1 MSNQLH
7 DNIDGV
13 EMQIKN
19 QEAVDAGAAVT
30 DSKEVNVENV
40 ETGQSKGGWTVVQED
55 ELAEDAARK
64 AKLKSAKNVQ
74 EQKVMNVENI
84 ESNGK
89 KRLSNMLYR
98 HPRNKAVG
106 GVCGGLADFLGWDP
120 VLVRI
125 LWVVATVA
133 SGGGGFL
140 AYGALWLLLPV
151 GTVSEGQERPAAIEL
166 NERNLGMAAVL
177 LISFG
182 ILWLL
187 SNLGILPWLW
197 NGVWSV
203 VGLLFWPALLIGAGM
218 LLLNRNG
225 DRDWR
230 GAFNNASN
238 RVRTSFSSHQP
249 TRGNVRS
256 TLHSMRQRF
265 PLRRSQSNRMLM
277 GVCGGIGA
285 KLGIDA
291 NLVRLIWAAF
301 SIGSLGTGVVLY
313 VAAGLFMLDENAV
326 ADYHEDAPEV
336 RVVDSTVNSAV

>member
-1 MSNQLH
+1 MSTQMH
-7 DNIDGV
+7 DEGIDGG
-13 EMQIKN
+13 EMEMN
-19 QEAVDAGAAVT
+19 DRDTTNVDDLQVNT
-30 DSKEVNVENV
+30 INVENV
-40 ETGQSKGGWTVVQED
+40 EADQPKSGWTVVQED
-55 ELAEDAARK
+55 ELAAEAARK
-64 AKLKSAKNVQ
+64 QKLHATKNVQ
-74 EQKVMNVENI
+74 EQRVMNVENI
-84 ESNGK
+84 ESNGP
-89 KRLSNMLYR
+89 RNVNMLYR

-151 GTVSEGQERPAAIEL
+151 GTSSGGQERPAAIEM
-166 NERNLGMAAVL
+166 NQRNLGMAAVM

-187 SNLGILPWLW
+187 SNLGILGSLW
-197 NGVWSV
+197 GAAWAVL
-203 VGLLFWPALLIGAGM
+203 GIFFWPALLIGAGM

-238 RVRTSFSSHQP
+238 RVRTSFSNRQSVSSS
-249 TRGNVRS
+249 NVRS
-256 TLHSMRQRF
+256 GLQGLRERF
-265 PLRRSQSNRMLM
+265 PLRRSRSNRMLM

-301 SIGSLGTGVVLY
+301 SIGSLGTGVL
-313 VAAGLFMLDENAV
+313 L
-326 ADYHEDAPEV
+326 
-336 RVVDSTVNSAV
+336 

>member
-1 MSNQLH
+1 MSTQIYNEG
-7 DNIDGV
+7 ITGG
-13 EMQIKN
+13 EMETN
-19 QEAVDAGAAVT
+19 NRETANVD
-30 DSKEVNVENV
+30 EPQVNTVRVENV
-40 ETGQSKGGWTVVQED
+40 ETDQPKEGWTVVQED
-55 ELAEDAARK
+55 ELTAEAAHT
-64 AKLKSAKNVQ
+64 
-74 EQKVMNVENI
+74 QKRQSIKDIQGQKIMNVENI

-89 KRLSNMLYR
+89 RNVNMLYR

-140 AYGALWLLLPV
+140 AYAALWLLLPV
-151 GTVSEGQERPAAIEL
+151 GTAKDGQERPAAIEL

-197 NGVWSV
+197 SGAWAV
-203 VGLLFWPALLIGAGM
+203 VGVLFWPALLISAGM
-218 LLLNRNG
+218 LLLNRHG

-230 GAFNNASN
+230 GAFNNAGS
-238 RVRTSFSSHQP
+238 RVRASFISRQPASS
-249 TRGNVRS
+249 NVRS
-256 TLHSMRQRF
+256 GFQALRARF
-265 PLRRSQSNRMLM
+265 PLRRSHSNRMLM

-301 SIGSLGTGVVLY
+301 SIGSLGTGVLLY
-313 VAAGLFMLDENAV
+313 VASGLFMLDET
-326 ADYHEDAPEV
+326 ADTEHHMQDEVDV
-336 RVVDSTVNSAV
+336 RVVDSTVHTAV